1 MTPLDGPLGG
11 SPHAPRWSAEDLGI
25 LNHFLVDSP
34 VAGAN
39 RVTSSVAITAAA
51 CGNSAAAFTGI
62 VSPLAASQARTVVA
76 LTASATS
83 ASGDRAIVHVSACD
97 GQPEVLSKEERL
109 RRKYQ
114 RRYKRRVVSP
124 RSCFMV
130 VGLRAR
136 FITESLLCL
145 GGALC
150 RAGCKTYATR
160 SRPWRRY

>member
-1 MTPLDGPLGG
+1 LSCLPFGVNALIWFICQLASVKRLLKRMTPLDGP
-11 SPHAPRWSAEDLGI
+11 LGI

-124 RSCFMV
+124 RSCFWPSV
-130 VGLRAR
+130 FVLGL
-136 FITESLLCL
+136 
-145 GGALC
+145 
-150 RAGCKTYATR
+150 
-160 SRPWRRY
+160 

>member
-1 MTPLDGPLGG
+1 LSCLPFGVNALIWFICQLASVKRLLKRMTPLDRPLGG

-124 RSCFMV
+124 RSCFWPSV
-130 VGLRAR
+130 FVLGL
-136 FITESLLCL
+136 
-145 GGALC
+145 
-150 RAGCKTYATR
+150 
-160 SRPWRRY
+160 